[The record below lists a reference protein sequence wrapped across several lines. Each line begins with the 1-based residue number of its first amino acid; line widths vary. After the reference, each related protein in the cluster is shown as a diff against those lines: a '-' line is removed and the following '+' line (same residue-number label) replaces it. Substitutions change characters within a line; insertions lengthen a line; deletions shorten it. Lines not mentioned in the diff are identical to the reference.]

1 MATSLDD
8 LRVEQL
14 AAHPDLFA
22 QVGLL
27 RWKEWA
33 YGERD
38 PARFIEV
45 TAEEAGD
52 GVHLPMTLVAVDSV
66 NEAVGAVGLGLIDD
80 EVSAVERAGRSPWI
94 LGMVVARE
102 ARMLGVGRR
111 LLEGLQDAA
120 AGLGHPRT
128 WVATG
133 KEAVRF
139 YQKCGWAPVEHLRL
153 ESTGIPT
160 TILVKQTKVR
170 G

>member
-1 MATSLDD
+1 MATPLDD

-27 RWKEWA
+27 RWTEWA
-33 YGERD
+33 YGETD
-38 PARFIEV
+38 PTRFIEV
-45 TAEEAGD
+45 TAQEAGD
-52 GVHLPMTLVAVDSV
+52 GMHLPMTFVAIDFAS
-66 NEAVGAVGLGLIDD
+66 NAIGAVGLGPIDD
-80 EVSAVERAGRSPWI
+80 EVSTTERAGRSPWI
-94 LGMVVARE
+94 LGMVVAKE

-111 LLEGLQDAA
+111 LLEGLEDAA
-120 AGLGHPRT
+120 AGLGYPQI

-133 KEAVRF
+133 KEAVGF

-160 TILVKQTKVR
+160 TILVKQTEVGR
-170 G
+170 